1 MENTTVK
8 TEAIWVAEDGSWGS
22 SPIRSIDTDKW
33 SEADWQEFEE
43 ASDNEKWDVVEYL
56 ARKHTLTL
64 TTFTP

>member
-1 MENTTVK
+1 MESTTVK
-8 TEAIWVAEDGSWGS
+8 AETIWVAEDGSWGS

-43 ASDNEKWDVVEYL
+43 ASDNEKWDVVEWLSGKYQL
-56 ARKHTLTL
+56 PV

>member
-1 MENTTVK
+1 MESTTVRAE
-8 TEAIWVAEDGSWGS
+8 TIWVAEDGSWGS

>member
-1 MENTTVK
+1 MESTTVK
-8 TEAIWVAEDGSWGS
+8 AETIWVAEDGSWGS